1 MRPGHDPHAPLLRA
15 NYGASGTAL
24 TWIKRS
30 PRMGPEA
37 TARQCGLDGW
47 SPTAGVSAPLGKLA
61 RLGRVE
67 TGGDEQWLAG
77 VP

>member
-1 MRPGHDPHAPLLRA
+1 
-15 NYGASGTAL
+15 
-24 TWIKRS
+24 
-30 PRMGPEA
+30 MGPEA